1 MAAEMTS
8 TLLFVYNADSGMFN
22 TLSDMAHK
30 VFSPRTYSCNLCALT
45 HSTFSM
51 RDEWKEFIESL
62 GVELEFLH
70 RDEFK
75 KLGNEDGGGGGV
87 ERELPAIFLKEDQ
100 GLKVLADAS
109 SINACNTMDDL
120 KKLIR
125 ERLANIPPPSE
136 GGARGRVNP
145 SD

>member
-1 MAAEMTS
+1 MADEMNN

-51 RDEWKEFIESL
+51 RDEWKSFIESL

-75 KLGNEDGGGGGV
+75 KLDDGDGGRGGV
-87 ERELPAIFLKEDQ
+87 ERELPAIFLKGDQ
-100 GLKVLADAS
+100 GLKVLADAA

-120 KKLIR
+120 KKLIQ
-125 ERLANIPPPSE
+125 ERLANSPS
-136 GGARGRVNP
+136 R
-145 SD
+145 

>member
-1 MAAEMTS
+1 MKR

-30 VFSPRTYSCNLCALT
+30 VFSPKTYSCNLCALT

-70 RDEFK
+70 RDEFRK
-75 KLGNEDGGGGGV
+75 IEGV
-87 ERELPAIFLKEDQ
+87 SEEVLPVIFSKRDE
-100 GLKVLADAS
+100 KMEILADAA
-109 SINACNTMDDL
+109 SINACKTMDEL
-120 KKLIR
+120 KTLIR
-125 ERLANIPPPSE
+125 ERLERIPSL
-136 GGARGRVNP
+136 GRRGDQPNP
-145 SD
+145 TP

>member
-1 MAAEMTS
+1 MADEMNW
-8 TLLFVYNADSGMFN
+8 TLVFVYNADSGLFN
-22 TLSDMAHK
+22 PLSDMAHK

-51 RDEWKEFIESL
+51 RDEWKAFIESL

-75 KLGNEDGGGGGV
+75 NRRDGGDGGDSV
-87 ERELPAIFLKEDQ
+87 EADLPAIFLKGDQ
-100 GLKVLADAS
+100 GLEVLADAA
-109 SINACNTMDDL
+109 SINACNAMDDL

-125 ERLANIPPPSE
+125 ERLANSPS
-136 GGARGRVNP
+136 R
-145 SD
+145 

>member
-1 MAAEMTS
+1 MADEMNN
-8 TLLFVYNADSGMFN
+8 TLVFVYNADSGMFN

-51 RDEWKEFIESL
+51 RDEWKTFIESL
-62 GVELEFLH
+62 GVEFEFLH

-75 KLGNEDGGGGGV
+75 KRGDAGDTGEAD
-87 ERELPAIFLKEDQ
+87 LPAIFLKGDK
-100 GLKVLADAS
+100 GLEVLIDAA
-109 SINACNTMDDL
+109 SINACKTMDDL

-125 ERLANIPPPSE
+125 ERLANCPS
-136 GGARGRVNP
+136 R
-145 SD
+145 

>member
-1 MAAEMTS
+1 MANEMNR

-51 RDEWKEFIESL
+51 RDEWKAFIESL

-75 KLGNEDGGGGGV
+75 KRGDGGDTV
-87 ERELPAIFLKEDQ
+87 EADLPAIFLNGDQ
-100 GLKVLADAS
+100 GLEILADAA
-109 SINACNTMDDL
+109 SINACKTMDDL

-125 ERLANIPPPSE
+125 ERLANS
-136 GGARGRVNP
+136 RSR
-145 SD
+145 

>member
-1 MAAEMTS
+1 MADELKH
-8 TLLFVYNADSGMFN
+8 TLMFVYNADSGMFN

-70 RDEFK
+70 RDEFRK
-75 KLGNEDGGGGGV
+75 RGDGG
-87 ERELPAIFLKEDQ
+87 ERICRQFF
-100 GLKVLADAS
+100 
-109 SINACNTMDDL
+109 
-120 KKLIR
+120 
-125 ERLANIPPPSE
+125 
-136 GGARGRVNP
+136 
-145 SD
+145 